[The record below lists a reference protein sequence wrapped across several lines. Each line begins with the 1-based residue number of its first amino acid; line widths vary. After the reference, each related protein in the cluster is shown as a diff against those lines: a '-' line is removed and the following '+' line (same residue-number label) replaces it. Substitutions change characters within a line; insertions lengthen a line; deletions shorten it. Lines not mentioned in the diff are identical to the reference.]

1 MDDKYW
7 KDFQNLKPVVLTN
20 HKNKPGI
27 SSQSKTNIHLDN
39 KKAIDNEELPQIN
52 KYTTEQLT
60 QIKELRNLHN
70 LSQEQLSLM
79 IGGGSLGKD
88 FINRIEANKIQ
99 FNQKTFNTIINTLK
113 RIKTKTGGVSLS

>member
-1 MDDKYW
+1 MDNKYW
-7 KDFQNLKPVVLTN
+7 KDFQNLTPVVLTN

-39 KKAIDNEELPQIN
+39 KKSIDNEELPPIN

-113 RIKTKTGGVSLS
+113 RIKTKTGVSLT

>member
-113 RIKTKTGGVSLS
+113 RIKTKTGVSLS

>member
-113 RIKTKTGGVSLS
+113 RIKTKTGVYLS

>member
-27 SSQSKTNIHLDN
+27 SCQSKTNIHLDN

-113 RIKTKTGGVSLS
+113 RIKTNTGVSLS

>member
-113 RIKTKTGGVSLS
+113 RIKTNTGVSLS

>member
-113 RIKTKTGGVSLS
+113 RIKTKTGFSLS

>member
-7 KDFQNLKPVVLTN
+7 KDFQNLKPVFLTN

-27 SSQSKTNIHLDN
+27 SSQSKTNIHLYN

-113 RIKTKTGGVSLS
+113 RIKTKTCVSLS

>member
-113 RIKTKTGGVSLS
+113 RIKTKTCVSLS